1 MKRFLS
7 IIALLLYAQVGYS
20 FNSVTFHADSITQDD
35 VGVLRNTTVE
45 LDLRNINKPSIS
57 IKTQAAMGLSKDFS
71 SSKSV
76 AQGKDWS
83 ELALDCDVPPSL
95 AAGTWHCN
103 QGKFTT
109 ARIKLPF
116 SLAITPNINA
126 QKQTVE
132 VDFNLQ
138 NASFSDEA
146 GLHAADK
153 LTGSIHLKMEKKAK
167 ELVWDANIH
176 WLSGEVFWQPFY
188 FANGGHE
195 FQASGKLQ
203 EHLLTFDS
211 ANLSLKNIGSLA
223 FSGQLDASNYQIKSL
238 QASLPN
244 LNLGNA
250 YPLLFQPLLGNTA
263 LNDAEIAGQAA
274 LNVKVI
280 NNEIKVFEL
289 KLDNVDISDKASKFA
304 FYKINANIPWSY
316 DDATQVKFGYEGGQ
330 LLNLPL
336 GRTALQA
343 EVNRY
348 SVTADQ
354 MTLPILDSALSL
366 SDVSAARIG
375 DQWYWHLRAKVN
387 PISMGDLSGALKLPK
402 MVGKVSAE
410 IPLVTYA
417 AGNLTIDG
425 SMVFNLF
432 SGQMTVT
439 NLSLQTPLGKTP
451 KLFAD
456 LQFRRLDLGDLTR
469 TFSFGAIEGKLDG
482 DVNSLEM
489 QNWKPVKFDAKVQ
502 SSPEVSGERRYAKK
516 ISQRAV
522 ENISALG
529 GAGAAAAVQRS
540 FLRFFKEFNYAKL
553 GLSCQ
558 LRNDTCKMDGIEST
572 AQGYVIVK
580 GSGIPAITVMG
591 YNRTVGWGEL
601 LSRIKRVTDGN
612 AKAVVQ

>member
-153 LTGSIHLKMEKKAK
+153 FTGSMHLKVEKKVK
-167 ELVWDANIH
+167 ELVWDANVH

-223 FSGQLDASNYQIKSL
+223 FSGQLDTSNYQIKSL

-456 LQFRRLDLGDLTR
+456 MQFRRLDLGDLTR
-469 TFSFGAIEGKLDG
+469 TFSFGTIEGKLDG
-482 DVNSLEM
+482 DVNNLEM

>member
-1 MKRFLS
+1 MKRLLS
-7 IIALLLYAQVGYS
+7 IIVLLLYAQVGYS
-20 FNSVTFHADSITQDD
+20 FNSVTFHADSITQDE
-35 VGVLRNTTVE
+35 VGALRNTTVE

-57 IKTQAAMGLSKDFS
+57 IKTQAMLGLSKDLAS
-71 SSKSV
+71 SQSV

-95 AAGTWHCN
+95 VTGTWHCN

-126 QKQTVE
+126 QKQAVA

-203 EHLLTFDS
+203 EHLLTFDN
-211 ANLSLKNIGSLA
+211 ANLSLKNIGNLA
-223 FSGQLDASNYQIKSL
+223 FSGQLDTSNYQIKSL

-250 YPLLFQPLLGNTA
+250 YPLLFQSLLGNTA
-263 LNDAEIAGQAA
+263 LNDAEIAGQAV
-274 LNVKVI
+274 LNVKVT
-280 NNEIKVFEL
+280 NNEIKAFEL

-336 GRTALQA
+336 GRTVLQA

-354 MTLPILDSALSL
+354 MMLPILDSALSL

-387 PISMGDLSGALKLPK
+387 PISMEDLSGALKLPK

-417 AGNLTIDG
+417 AGNLTTDG

-456 LQFRRLDLGDLTR
+456 MQFRRLDLGDLTR
-469 TFSFGAIEGKLDG
+469 TFSFGTIEGKLDG
-482 DVNSLEM
+482 DVNNLEM

-558 LRNDTCKMDGIEST
+558 LRNDICKMDGIEST

-591 YNRTVGWGEL
+591 YNQTVGWGEL

-612 AKAVVQ
+612 SKAVVK

>member
-153 LTGSIHLKMEKKAK
+153 FTGSMHLKVEKKVK
-167 ELVWDANIH
+167 EFVWDANVH

-223 FSGQLDASNYQIKSL
+223 FSGQLDTSNYQIKSL

-502 SSPEVSGERRYAKK
+502 SSPELSGEHRYAKK

>member
-153 LTGSIHLKMEKKAK
+153 FTGSMHLKVEKKVK
-167 ELVWDANIH
+167 EFVWDANVH

-223 FSGQLDASNYQIKSL
+223 FSGQLDTSNYQIKSL

-263 LNDAEIAGQAA
+263 LNDAEIAGQAV
-274 LNVKVI
+274 LNVKVT
-280 NNEIKVFEL
+280 NNEIKAFEL

-502 SSPEVSGERRYAKK
+502 SSPELSGEHRYAKK